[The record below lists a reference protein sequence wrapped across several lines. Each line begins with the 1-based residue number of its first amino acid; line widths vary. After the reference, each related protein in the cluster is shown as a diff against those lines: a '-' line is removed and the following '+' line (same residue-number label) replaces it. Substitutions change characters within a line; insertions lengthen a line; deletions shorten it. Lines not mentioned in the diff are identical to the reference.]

1 MDPTRRNGGKKL
13 EDFLWNCLVGR
24 WGNFDDLEPV
34 LSKLRSCGPFIAG
47 N

>member
-1 MDPTRRNGGKKL
+1 MELLSG
-13 EDFLWNCLVGR
+13 EM
-24 WGNFDDLEPV
+24 GNFDDLEPV